1 MNGNLVFLFLHFFF
15 KFFSPLP
22 SLHFSFSRLL
32 SPLTETGRRPA
43 RAYGVSCHIFIHKQ
57 PSSANPQAL
66 PPQPSAALVAP
77 SAAEAAP
84 PIITITTTTT
94 TTTKM
99 QASSFHR
106 PKH

>member
-1 MNGNLVFLFLHFFF
+1 MNGNLVFLFLHFF

-22 SLHFSFSRLL
+22 FLHLAFSLLL
-32 SPLTETGRRPA
+32 LPLTETGRRLAP
-43 RAYGVSCHIFIHKQ
+43 AYGASYHIYIHKQ

-77 SAAEAAP
+77 SAAAAAQ

-94 TTTKM
+94 TTTTM